1 MNSEVWREKF
11 WNGPTEEVNW
21 HSESWLLLLWEY
33 NHGFAGKHGVTS
45 FYDLIAALVPYMCN
59 RAWHGHGVIENIL
72 FLCLLSCCFPWFCA
86 ESLWPSRLSSVLCRL
101 LIVWVILH
109 AHFLLSWVEVSFFP
123 PFPNKPSLRGTESF
137 NVRWGDLELL
147 RVDGFNLCMC
157 WVENHMVTEYLN
169 EGVFIC
175 HLAD

>member
-1 MNSEVWREKF
+1 MCYLQSLCCTAVVHSRTVTVFLQVLSSLKGPVSRKDWNRGF
-11 WNGPTEEVNW
+11 LQWNGPTEVVNW

-33 NHGFAGKHGVTS
+33 NHGLAGKHGVTS

-109 AHFLLSWVEVSFFP
+109 AHFLLSWVEVSFF
-123 PFPNKPSLRGTESF
+123 SLSE
-137 NVRWGDLELL
+137 
-147 RVDGFNLCMC
+147 
-157 WVENHMVTEYLN
+157 
-169 EGVFIC
+169 
-175 HLAD
+175 